1 MLQPDLVALLYRAD
15 WTRWS
20 LRGDLIT
27 SADPAVAM
35 RLAEAAAASMRTRS
49 AGTWPPPGF
58 AIHRT
63 GHHPGDRLRQRV
75 AHLAVAPG
83 GRYRYQPGEPE
94 RPDPAG
100 DDEDAISLVVA
111 DGRHCYVVRGGEA
124 DRFEPGRTPMDWL
137 IYPARRLSLFELNA
151 TGLAT
156 HIDARP
162 ARRLEHLEPADRP
175 PGRPDPRR

>member
-83 GRYRYQPGEPE
+83 
-94 RPDPAG
+94 
-100 DDEDAISLVVA
+100 
-111 DGRHCYVVRGGEA
+111 EA